1 VSVSVLAPS
10 LRGYQAAWLRHDLV
24 AGATVWAVLV
34 PEALAYATIA
44 GAPPVV
50 GLYAAVPA
58 LVLYAMLGSSRH
70 LVVGPMSATAALSA
84 ATIATVADPSGDDY
98 VALTAALAV
107 VTGVVALVAGL
118 LRLGFLAG
126 FISEPVLK
134 GFIVGL
140 ALTIIMGQLPKLF
153 GVDGASGDFFERLWG
168 LVTALGG
175 THWPTFVVGIL
186 SLLVVLGL
194 RRYLPIV
201 PGSLVAVVLGVLA
214 VTLLDLDAKGVEV
227 VGSITPGLPQVG
239 LPGGVGLDQYLG
251 LVGPAVGVV
260 LVGFAEGLGAAK
272 TYAAR
277 AGYDVDANQELLGVG
292 AANVGSGLASGMV
305 VNGSLSKTA
314 VNGGAG
320 AKSQVSGLFVAVL
333 TVVTLLFLTGLF
345 EQLPEATLGAIVVAA
360 VIELV
365 DVASLRRLYGVWS
378 SQLSAIYGK
387 AARADFA
394 AAIAAMLGVLVFD
407 TLPGLFIGIGISFL
421 LLLYRASRPN
431 IAVLA
436 RTREGH
442 WQDAGRFADARTEP
456 GVVVLRVEG
465 GLFFA
470 NADAIRERVVAA
482 ASAPDV
488 HGVVLDCESVPFV
501 DVTAAEMVER
511 LRTLLAAKGTRLVLA
526 RDIGQVRDVLG
537 RAGDEVDAATVY
549 PSVSAAVDALRPAP
563 PSTPG

>member
-1 VSVSVLAPS
+1 
-10 LRGYQAAWLRHDLV
+10 
-24 AGATVWAVLV
+24 
-34 PEALAYATIA
+34 
-44 GAPPVV
+44 
-50 GLYAAVPA
+50 
-58 LVLYAMLGSSRH
+58 
-70 LVVGPMSATAALSA
+70 MSATAALSA
-84 ATIATVADPSGDDY
+84 ATIAPVADPSGDNY

-118 LRLGFLAG
+118 LRFGFLAG

-140 ALTIIMGQLPKLF
+140 ALTIIMGQLPKIF
-153 GVDGASGDFFERLWG
+153 GVDGASGNFFEKLWG

-175 THWPTFVVGIL
+175 THWPTFLVGML

-194 RRYLPIV
+194 RRYLPLV
-201 PGSLVAVVLGVLA
+201 PGSLVAVALGVLV
-214 VTLLDLDAKGVEV
+214 VTLLNLDDKGVEV
-227 VGSITPGLPQVG
+227 VGAITPGLPQVG

-251 LVGPAVGVV
+251 VVGPAVGVV

-272 TYAAR
+272 TYAVR
-277 AGYDVDANQELLGVG
+277 AGYDVDANEELIGLG

-320 AKSQVSGLFVAVL
+320 AKSQVSGLFVAAL
-333 TVVTLLFLTGLF
+333 TVITLLFLTGLF

-365 DVASLRRLYGVWS
+365 DIASLRRLYGVWS
-378 SQLSAIYGK
+378 TRLSAISAK

-394 AAIAAMLGVLVFD
+394 AAIAAMVGVLVFD

-431 IAVLA
+431 IATLA
-436 RTREGH
+436 RTPEGH
-442 WQDAGRFADARTEP
+442 WQDVDRFTDSSPEP
-456 GVVVLRVEG
+456 GIVVLRVEG
-465 GLFFA
+465 GVFFA
-470 NADAIRERVVAA
+470 NVDAIRERVVAA
-482 ASAPDV
+482 ASSPDV

-511 LRTLLAAKGTRLVLA
+511 LRTLLAAQGTRLVLA

-537 RAGDEVDAATVY
+537 RTGDDVDAATVY
-549 PSVSAAVDALRPAP
+549 PSVSAAVDALRAAP
-563 PSTPG
+563 PRAG